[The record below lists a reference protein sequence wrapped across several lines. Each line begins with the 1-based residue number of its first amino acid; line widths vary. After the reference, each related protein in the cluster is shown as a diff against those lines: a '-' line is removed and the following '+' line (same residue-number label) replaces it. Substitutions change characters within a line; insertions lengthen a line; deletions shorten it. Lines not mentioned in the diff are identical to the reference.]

1 MAKKNRH
8 GKSTP
13 ISETIYRK
21 IRGKCSREDHQLFLD
36 LAFYTGERVGAIVQL
51 QVRDVYIDPDRR
63 KLQNEITYRA
73 STRKD
78 GTTRQVPIHPQLA
91 TRLKAYNPPQSGWLF
106 PGRLPGCHLGV
117 RAIDRM
123 LRRKLAALGLEGDG
137 YSLHGFRRDFVTSLH
152 RNGTDIALIA
162 SLTGHRSLQVV
173 RGYIEISEE
182 QRRNAI
188 ALR

>member
-1 MAKKNRH
+1 MAKKNRY

-13 ISETIYRK
+13 INELIYRK
-21 IRGKCSREDHQLFLD
+21 IRGKCSREDHQLFVD

-51 QVRDVYIDPDRR
+51 QVRDIYVDPERR
-63 KLQNEITYRA
+63 KLQEQITYRA

-78 GTTRQVPIHPQLA
+78 GQTRQVPIHPQLA
-91 TRLKAYNPPQSGWLF
+91 ARLKAFNPPQSGWLF

-123 LRRKLAALGLEGDG
+123 IRRKLEALGLENDG
-137 YSLHGFRRDFVTSLH
+137 FSTHGFRRGFITDLYN
-152 RNGTDIALIA
+152 NGTDINLIA